1 MLFRRFEIAFCQFE
15 TKLGDSYQQGILYV
29 DGWYASLALQ
39 NVTVFLPKTLLS
51 FFQMQE
57 KLETCRN
64 LNFINSRRPSFGDDI
79 NVTFML

>member
-1 MLFRRFEIAFCQFE
+1 MLFRRFEIALCQFE
-15 TKLGDSYQQGILYV
+15 TKLGDSYQQGILYA